1 MGRAARQRGPVRR
14 YATILASTAVLAV
27 VVGAGT
33 FLLLHRKSP
42 PDQPAAAGAVR
53 EVDQPPYARL
63 GAPQDPIVSGPA
75 FAVDGDTLA
84 MGPVRVRLFGID
96 APEAGQT
103 CRMAG
108 RPYPCGQRS
117 AAETASLIANRVVTC
132 HPMDLD
138 RFRRVVAKC
147 FRDDGMDIGSE
158 LVARGWALAFRQF
171 SSEYVAVED
180 TARFQQRGMWAGE
193 FEAPWAFRSSR

>member
-1 MGRAARQRGPVRR
+1 MGRAARQGGPARR
-14 YATILASTAVLAV
+14 YASILASTVVLAAV
-27 VVGAGT
+27 AGAGT
-33 FLLLHRKSP
+33 YLLLHRKPS
-42 PDQPAAAGAVR
+42 PDQPSATGAVS
-53 EVDQPPYARL
+53 EVGKPPSARL
-63 GAPQDPIVSGPA
+63 SEAQDPIVSGLA
-75 FAVDGDTLA
+75 SAVDGDTLA

-96 APEAGQT
+96 APEASQT

-108 RPYPCGQRS
+108 RPYPCGQWS

-132 HPMDLD
+132 HPKDLD

-171 SSEYVAVED
+171 SNEYVAVED
-180 TARFQQRGMWAGE
+180 AARFERRGMWAGE
-193 FEAPWAFRSSR
+193 FEAPWAFRSAR